1 MSSPREFWNGPDRHY
16 VGPVGNVAA
25 CDGKDVDRPAR
36 LWAASW
42 GMVTCPACLARAASL
57 SLETAGQVEA
67 AAGVGVVQAEIPVV
81 LDLHVVDDRAGE
93 VGDQGEPVVTA

>member
-1 MSSPREFWNGPDRHY
+1 MSSPREFWDGPDRHY

-36 LWAASW
+36 LWAAYW
-42 GMVTCPACLARAASL
+42 GMVTCPACLVVSSL
-57 SLETAGQVEA
+57 GFDAAGQVKA

-81 LDLHVVDDRAGE
+81 LDLHVVDDAAGE
-93 VGDQGEPVVTA
+93 VGD